1 MRTWQDNAD
10 EFGSIERGGGGW
22 TMAVLVACSVGTG
35 ASRVSVETFAERAQ
49 VTPQTV
55 QNYLDAW
62 PRAIANGAAL
72 PALDTLSPDD
82 VGSIEL
88 PARPFHG
95 ATGYANTRKGGANS
109 APKVGRN
116 PVSLATALGAADPQV
131 LAEALRNLHPE
142 QVAELAEIAAD
153 AEAENRDAAVLANG
167 GSTRR
172 PHPVD
177 SPLDGLAARL
187 ATIGEAEQLMT
198 RARRRLLDL
207 GQLTPTELDRVRVA
221 VVAVLDVLDATSA
234 RVSA

>member
-35 ASRVSVETFAERAQ
+35 AARVSVETFAQRAQ

-62 PRAIANGAAL
+62 PRAIANGAEL
-72 PALDTLSPDD
+72 PGLDTLSPDD
-82 VGSIEL
+82 VGTFPL
-88 PARPFHG
+88 PSRPFHG
-95 ATGYANTRKGGANS
+95 AAGYANTRKGGANS

-116 PVSLATALGAADPQV
+116 PVSLATAIAAADPQV
-131 LAEALRNLHPE
+131 LAEALRRLDPE
-142 QVAELAEIAAD
+142 QVAELAEIATD
-153 AEAENRDAAVLANG
+153 TDTENRDAAVIANG
-167 GSTRR
+167 GRTDR
-172 PHPVD
+172 PAPVD

-187 ATIGEAEQLMT
+187 ATIGEAEQLLT

-207 GQLTPTELDRVRVA
+207 GPLTSTEADRIRVA
-221 VVAVLDVLDATSA
+221 LLAVLDVAEGA
-234 RVSA
+234 HVGAQR